1 MALAA
6 ALAVGGLWSAPA
18 WGASGVDGIEVRLPT
33 IRDAFLVDPSIDII
47 LNGPKA
53 LETRLPGRVEDTE
66 HVRVAI
72 DLDGT
77 PVEVVVEQ
85 RLVVHGLGDFS
96 FRVPGP
102 ARDVEALPGSESE
115 PGLRRGAIL
124 WQGFSPGRKD
134 LGARMELYPEQE
146 VQRLPIE
153 VELELTVD
161 GEPVAPDEPVNGP
174 FELTLRVANRTGV
187 PIPVADADAEPGL
200 LAPALDAIYRSLR
213 DGLRPEPG
221 HNAVPQA
228 VTVNPPLGAVDR
240 DLESPIEVHVDLAF
254 EPGSVEDLD
263 ISSDSR
269 TSMSE
274 SEDSVSWSE
283 QLGGG
288 GPLEQTV
295 TVTGTATDMELPSL
309 RIGAT
314 TALPRASL
322 LRPPGPGTWTEAA
335 TEGLVTDGRAMLRSA
350 LETMWMTAR
359 TRQYDAYVG
368 HPDRAGPATTEYV
381 FVLDPPEE
389 QVAPPPVAAGG
400 VEPVGVAAMA
410 LGALGLAWLGLVA
423 WSRS

>member
-1 MALAA
+1 VA
-6 ALAVGGLWSAPA
+6 ALVVGGLSSVPA
-18 WGASGVDGIEVRLPT
+18 WGASLADGIEVRLPT
-33 IRDAFLVDPSIDII
+33 IRDAFLVDPSIDVI

-66 HVRVAI
+66 HVRIAM

-77 PVEVVVEQ
+77 PVEVAVEQ

-102 ARDVEALPGSESE
+102 AIDVEALPGSESE

-124 WQGFSPGRKD
+124 WQGFSPGRKE
-134 LGARMELYPEQE
+134 LGARMQLYPEQE

-153 VELELTVD
+153 VELEMSVD
-161 GEPVAPDEPVNGP
+161 GEPVDPDEPVNGP
-174 FELTLRVANRTGV
+174 FELTIRVANRTGV
-187 PIPVADADAEPGL
+187 PIPVADADADPGL
-200 LAPALDAIYRSLR
+200 LAPAMDAIFRSLQ

-221 HNAVPQA
+221 HDAVPQA
-228 VTVNPPLGAVDR
+228 VAVNPPLGTVDTV
-240 DLESPIEVHVDLAF
+240 LESPLLVEASLGF
-254 EPGSVEDLD
+254 EPGSVEGLEV
-263 ISSDSR
+263 SSDSDA
-269 TSMSE
+269 SMIRSD
-274 SEDSVSWSE
+274 DSLSWTE

-314 TALPRASL
+314 TALPEASL
-322 LRPPGPGTWTEAA
+322 MEPPGPGTWTEAA
-335 TEGLVTDGRAMLRSA
+335 AEGRATDGRAMLRSA
-350 LETMWMTAR
+350 METMWMTAR

-368 HPDRAGPATTEYV
+368 NPDRAGPAITEYE

-389 QVAPPPVAAGG
+389 QAAPPPVAAGG
-400 VEPVGVAAMA
+400 VEPVGAVAMA

>member
-1 MALAA
+1 
-6 ALAVGGLWSAPA
+6 LWSVPA
-18 WGASGVDGIEVRLPT
+18 WGASRVDGVEVRLPT
-33 IRDAFLVDPSIDII
+33 IRDAFLVDPSIDVI

-66 HVRVAI
+66 HVRIAM

-124 WQGFSPGRKD
+124 WQGFSPGRKE
-134 LGARMELYPEQE
+134 LGARMELHPDQE

-153 VELELTVD
+153 VGLSLTVD
-161 GEPVAPDEPVNGP
+161 GQPVDTDQPVSGP
-174 FELTLRVANRTGV
+174 FELTVHVANRTGV

-200 LAPALDAIYRSLR
+200 LAPAMDAIFRSLQE
-213 DGLRPEPG
+213 GLRPEPG
-221 HNAVPQA
+221 HNAVPQV
-228 VTVNPPLGAVDR
+228 VTVNPPLGTVDTE
-240 DLESPIEVHVDLAF
+240 LESPIEVLVDLGF
-254 EPGSVEDLD
+254 EPGTVEGLEMT
-263 ISSDSR
+263 SDVP
-269 TSMSE
+269 TAATWG
-274 SEDSVSWSE
+274 DDALSWSQ

-288 GPLEQTV
+288 GPLEHTV
-295 TVTGTATDMELPSL
+295 TVTGTATGMPLPSL

-314 TALPRASL
+314 TALPKASL
-322 LRPPGPGTWTEAA
+322 MKPPGPGTWTEAA
-335 TEGLVTDGRAMLRSA
+335 AEGLATDGRAMLRSA
-350 LETMWMTAR
+350 METMWMTAR

-368 HPDRAGPATTEYV
+368 NPDRAGPATTEYE

-389 QVAPPPVAAGG
+389 RIEAPPVATGG
-400 VEPVGVAAMA
+400 VEPIGVAAMA
-410 LGALGLAWLGLVA
+410 LGALGLAWLGLFA
-423 WSRS
+423 WSRN